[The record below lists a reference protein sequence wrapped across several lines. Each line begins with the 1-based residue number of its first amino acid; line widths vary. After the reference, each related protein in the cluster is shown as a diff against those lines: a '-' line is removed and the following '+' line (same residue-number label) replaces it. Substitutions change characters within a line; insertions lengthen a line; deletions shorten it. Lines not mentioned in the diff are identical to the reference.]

1 MMDDNYIID
10 PNRKGIL
17 APGTTA
23 SSQLGKSVVNLSS
36 VTLTQSQMEAL
47 EKGLT
52 FCPTP
57 GNINIVNIWDDLE
70 KFCRRL
76 RLKKHFDGA
85 TEQNDPFKGKFRNPS
100 TWSPADGADTT
111 LDLYIKSI
119 KMDTLVQ
126 PPKQIRTHNLTKSQ
140 YKGLEELCANPHITL
155 KKADKGSAVVCMN
168 TSDYIHEALRQ
179 LSNPVSYT
187 MLQEDPTESYTREI
201 RGVLFDMLNE
211 ELIDDNT
218 MDYLDVDK
226 ARPGRFYILPKI
238 HKPHIPGRPICS
250 SNNHPTERISEFVDH
265 HIRKYVTSLP
275 SYVRDT
281 QDFINKI
288 KALGPLSEDTLLV
301 TMDVTSLYT
310 SIPNQQ
316 GINAVLEHI
325 NADPT
330 ALIPPNHMEKLME
343 LILNKNHFEFNGKLY
358 LQIGGTAMGTRFAP
372 SFANLFMGN
381 FEHNLLQL
389 YDKPIKLWLRF
400 IDDIFLV
407 FEHGEDELKRFVN
420 LANSLVDSIKFTEE
434 HSLDS
439 IVFLDTR
446 VIKDPKIHTL
456 YTTLYLKPTDTRD
469 FLHFSSSHPRRQK
482 TGGPYGQFLRIRRI
496 CTRDWDFNLE
506 ARALSLAYLRRGYP
520 KSTLEAALYKAAQ
533 FSQDDL
539 LTPKTKTPED
549 RTVIALEFHSANPHV
564 FQSVKKFW
572 PLLST
577 SRTIGHLFSKPP
589 LCANRRSK
597 NLRDKLVSATCNYP
611 PSQKVD
617 KPMPKNTTCGNITCK
632 YCKMLIKVEKVSSS
646 FLDICFKAKILCRI
660 SCQSTNVI
668 YLITCLKCECQYVGE
683 TKRQLRRRMYEHL
696 KTIQEHSKPGTLS
709 TPVSAHFNTVCKRP
723 ARLQFQILE
732 TIRGDPEELATTL
745 HRKQREKWWI
755 LTLRTLDPLG
765 INVCV

>member
-10 PNRKGIL
+10 PNKKGIL
-17 APGTTA
+17 APGATA

-36 VTLTQSQMEAL
+36 LTLTQNQMEAL

-57 GNINIVNIWDDLE
+57 GNINIVKIWDDLE

-76 RLKKHFDGA
+76 RLKKHFDGI
-85 TEQNDPFKGKFRNPS
+85 TEQNDPQNAKFRNPS
-100 TWSPADGADTT
+100 TWSPNEGADTT

-119 KMDTLVQ
+119 KMDILLQ
-126 PPKQIRTHNLTKSQ
+126 PPKQVRHYNLTKNQ
-140 YKGLEELCANPHITL
+140 YQGLKELCANPHITL

-168 TSDYIHEALRQ
+168 TSDYIHEVLRQ
-179 LSNPVSYT
+179 LSNTLSYT
-187 MLQEDPTESYTREI
+187 TLHNDPTTSYTQEI
-201 RGVLFDMLNE
+201 RGVLGDMLNE
-211 ELIDDNT
+211 DLIDDIV
-218 MDYLDVDK
+218 MDYLDVEN

-238 HKPHIPGRPICS
+238 HKPFIPGRPICS

-265 HIRKYVTSLP
+265 HIRKYAISLP

-288 KALGPLSEDTLLV
+288 KALGPLPEDTLLV

-316 GINAVLEHI
+316 GMDAVLDHI
-325 NADPT
+325 NDDPT
-330 ALIPPNHMEKLME
+330 APIPQRYMEKLMD
-343 LILNKNHFEFNGKLY
+343 LILKRNHFEFNGKLY
-358 LQIGGTAMGTRFAP
+358 LQTGGTAMGTRFAP
-372 SFANLFMGN
+372 SFANIFMGK
-381 FEHNLLQL
+381 FEQNLLQL
-389 YDKPIKLWLRF
+389 YDKPIRLWLRF

-407 FEHGEDELKRFVN
+407 FEHGVDELDRFVN
-420 LANSLVDSIKFTEE
+420 LANSQVDSIKFTVE
-434 HSLDS
+434 HNPDS

-446 VIKDPKIHTL
+446 VKKDPRTHNL

-469 FLHFSSSHPRRQK
+469 FLHFASSHPRRQK

-506 ARALSLAYLRRGYP
+506 ARALFLAYQRRGYP
-520 KSTLEAALYKAAQ
+520 KSTLEEALYKASQ

-539 LTPKTKTPED
+539 LTPKKKSPED
-549 RTVIALEFHSANPHV
+549 RTVIALEFHPANPHV
-564 FQSVKKFW
+564 FQSVRKYW
-572 PLLST
+572 PLLSS
-577 SRTIGHLFSKPP
+577 SRTVGHLYSKPP
-589 LCANRRSK
+589 LCANRRSP

-611 PSQKVD
+611 PALRAQPHK
-617 KPMPKNTTCGNITCK
+617 PKNTTCATITCR
-632 YCKMLIKVEKVSSS
+632 YCVMMNKNETIKSS
-646 FLDICFKAKILCRI
+646 FLDITYQAKLLCRV
-660 SCQSTNVI
+660 SCLSTNVI

-696 KTIQEHSKPGTLS
+696 KTIQEHGKPGTLS
-709 TPVSAHFNTVCKRP
+709 TPVSSHFNMMCKRP
-723 ARLQFQILE
+723 AKLQFQILE
-732 TIRGDPEELATTL
+732 TLRGDPDELATTL
-745 HRKQREKWWI
+745 RRKQREKWWI